1 MKKLLVPLLCFLF
14 CACTSDDKKITGVS
28 TVETENAFVND
39 SAFVVRV
46 INADSTPAHNMVAKV
61 RPIWYTQNL
70 DTEGNNTNVEELTTD
85 SLGRINLK
93 ARANDISIEIID
105 NNVGVFKQLNKDNIK
120 NKNFITYTLEKLGS
134 IEGKVELP
142 SKESSAWIQV
152 YGTDRL
158 IKTDSQGNFKLDSM
172 PPSEYRIRSITKKN
186 APAIGEGTFNLQAG
200 ATFKAGTL
208 ETPKTSDENL
218 KLWPYSRST
227 SIDSIVP
234 EWMKPITDTTIIS
247 IRLDSS
253 NFNFKEAMPNGN
265 DLRFTDQ
272 DSNRLESKI
281 VYWNDT
287 LQNAKILL
295 RLENSKNINEIL
307 MYWGNTASL
316 DINADN
322 IWNNISD
329 SLYKEINS
337 LEIFNVN
344 AGNLNTPFNY
354 ADGPRSWYFMPQDT
368 NVTTI
373 PSTEKAL
380 DAIEE
385 SENGE
390 KVFHWKSQSTK
401 PNLWSMVG
409 IRLNNRPS
417 DLSYIDSISFT
428 AKGSGE
434 LGFAIEVLDE
444 PTGKAKYVNYL
455 DSTWKTF
462 TFTSADFMEADQK
475 YGNKGWDF
483 VITRLT
489 TISIWIV
496 GDSEMWLDKVRIY
509 GINRD
514 DVN

>member
-1 MKKLLVPLLCFLF
+1 MKKLIILLSCLLF

-46 INADSTPAHNMVAKV
+46 INSDSTPARGVLAKV
-61 RPIWYTQNL
+61 RPVWYIQNINSSKNKN
-70 DTEGNNTNVEELTTD
+70 DTEEFTTD
-85 SLGRINLK
+85 TLGRINLK
-93 ARANDISIEIID
+93 AQASDISIEIID
-105 NNVGVFKQLNKDNIK
+105 NNLGVFKQLNKESIK
-120 NKNFITYTLEKLGS
+120 NKNFITYTMEKLGS
-134 IEGKVELP
+134 IEGKVNLP

-158 IKTDSQGNFKLDSM
+158 IETDSEGNFKLDSLA
-172 PPSEYRIRSITKKN
+172 PSDYRIRSITRKN
-186 APAIGEGTFNLQAG
+186 APAIGEGMFELQAG
-200 ATFKAGTL
+200 DTFKAGTL
-208 ETPKTSDENL
+208 EAPKASNEDL
-218 KLWPYSRST
+218 KLWPYSRNMG
-227 SIDSIVP
+227 IDSAIP
-234 EWMKPITDTTIIS
+234 SWMQPVTDTTVICV
-247 IRLDSS
+247 RLDSS

-272 DSNRLESKI
+272 DTNRLASKI

-287 LQNAKILL
+287 LQNARIFV
-295 RLENSKNINEIL
+295 RLENSKDVNKIL
-307 MYWGNTASL
+307 MFWGNTASL

-322 IWNNISD
+322 IWDNISD

-337 LEIFNVN
+337 LEIFNVD
-344 AGNLNTPFNY
+344 AGTLETPFSY
-354 ADGPRSWYFMPQDT
+354 ADGPHSWYFVPQDS

-373 PSTEKAL
+373 PTAENAL
-380 DAIEE
+380 DAIED
-385 SENGE
+385 SENGG
-390 KVFHWKSQSTK
+390 KVFHWKSSTK
-401 PNLWSMVG
+401 TPNLWSMVG
-409 IRLNNRPS
+409 IRLNTQPTDFS
-417 DLSYIDSISFT
+417 FIDSISFT

-455 DSTWKTF
+455 DSTWQTF
-462 TFTSADFMEADQK
+462 TFTSKDFIEADQK

-496 GDSEMWLDKVRIY
+496 GKSEMWLDKVRIY